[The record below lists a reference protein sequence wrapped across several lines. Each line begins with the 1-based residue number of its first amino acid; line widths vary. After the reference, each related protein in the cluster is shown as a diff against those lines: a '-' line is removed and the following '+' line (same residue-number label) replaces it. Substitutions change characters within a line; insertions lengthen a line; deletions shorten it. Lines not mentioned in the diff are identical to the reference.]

1 MAEEK
6 KSETSLSKEEMLNA
20 MLAYKEKVDADVKR
34 LMESEVR
41 KERRDFFRKVSQ
53 LQAKMKVAK
62 SQYNSF
68 GKYNFR
74 NLDDILSAA
83 KPLLEEA
90 GLVLLLSD
98 RAYIE
103 GDWHYI
109 EATATLTDGI
119 NDVST
124 KALSRE
130 VQDRK
135 NFDQSQI
142 TGACSSYAR
151 KMAASGLLGVSGAK
165 DMDEL
170 NKGRDNNTRADI
182 RAEVREQAKPD
193 PIAVKRVELLKSVN
207 KQAKDL
213 NVTSE
218 VVRNIIRDKYKKR
231 ASAELT
237 MEEIEDMNKNFR
249 IYAAEQDAKPNE
261 PEAK

>member
-1 MAEEK
+1 MGEEN
-6 KSETSLSKEEMLNA
+6 KSETLSKEEMLGA
-20 MLAYKEKVDADVKR
+20 LMSYKEKVDADVKR
-34 LMESEVR
+34 LLEGEVR
-41 KERRDFFRKVSQ
+41 KERKEFFRKVSQ
-53 LQAKMKVAK
+53 IQAKMKVAK

-98 RAYIE
+98 RVYVE

-109 EATATLTDGI
+109 EATAVLTDGI
-119 NDVST
+119 NEVST

-170 NKGRDNNTRADI
+170 NKGRDNNVRENV
-182 RAEVREQAKPD
+182 RAEVREQTKPD
-193 PIAVKRVELLKSVN
+193 PIAVKRVELLKSIN

-218 VVRNIIRDKYKKR
+218 VVRNIIKDKYKKR

-249 IYAAEQDAKPNE
+249 IYAAEQDAKPSV